1 MSIAFSC
8 PDCDKSFKVPDAM
21 AGRKAK
27 CSGCGATILI
37 SNVLGLTEK
46 PTTKIKSKARIVE
59 DEDDYQEEDAAP
71 RKRRSRR
78 AEVDD
83 VDDPDDDFDDANDD
97 RTRKSKKKRGAS
109 KTKKKSRAM
118 LLALVGFLVLGL
130 CGAGGLGG
138 VALWYFWPASA
149 ESLKFAPDNCKI
161 VAVINIEQIE
171 NSKAYETISKES
183 PKFKKDFGDP
193 LKSDALTKAGV
204 SQVTIAGAGSVS
216 INGMG
221 GPGADDQTVI
231 VVKTK
236 NSIDAKDILADKNN
250 KGPYKEATV
259 NGYTLYEGPSDAFCV
274 PDKKHVVAG
283 KADILRKVLQ
293 RDKKPEFS
301 ENMNAAM
308 KKVDFSK
315 SVAVAMDSAGAAG
328 NSPFAKDLNSMELQ
342 WAALEA
348 NCKTDIDVTIT
359 VQSKSENGAKE
370 IKKKAD
376 DLVKTLKSLK
386 DMGAAF
392 GAKQPDLFD
401 EPKMEVSGSTFT
413 AKLTLKADAIAQSSK
428 NQQGFDFFNGP
439 GGNPPGGLPPGG
451 NPPGGN
457 PPGGKPPPKKK

>member
-8 PDCDKSFKVPDAM
+8 PDCEKTFKVPDAM

-37 SNVLGLTEK
+37 KNVIGLTEK
-46 PTTKIKSKARIVE
+46 PTAKIRSKAALVE

-71 RKRRSRR
+71 RKRRGHRDD
-78 AEVDD
+78 VDD
-83 VDDPDDDFDDANDD
+83 VDDDLDNADEEP
-97 RTRKSKKKRGAS
+97 TRKSKKKGGKS
-109 KTKKKSRAM
+109 KKKKKSRAM

-130 CGAGGLGG
+130 CGAGSLGG
-138 VALWYFWPASA
+138 VALWYFWPAST
-149 ESLKFAPDNCKI
+149 ESLKYAPDNCKI
-161 VAVINIEQIE
+161 VAIVNIEQIE
-171 NSKAYETISKES
+171 NSKAYETIAKES
-183 PKFKKDFGDP
+183 SNFKKDFGDP
-193 LKSDALTKAGV
+193 LKSEAMTKAGV
-204 SQVTIAGAGSVS
+204 SQVMFAGGGSIS
-216 INGMG
+216 WNGMG

-236 NSIDAKDILADKNN
+236 SSIDAKDILADKNN
-250 KGPYKEATV
+250 KGPYKESTV

-283 KADILRKVLQ
+283 KADTLRKILQ

-301 ENMNAAM
+301 DNMKAAM
-308 KKVDFSK
+308 KRVDFSK
-315 SVAVAMDSAGAAG
+315 SVAVALDSEGSTA
-328 NSPFAKDLNSMELQ
+328 NSPTAKDLAPMELQ

-348 NCKTDIDVTIT
+348 NCKTDIEVTIT

-376 DLVKTLKSLK
+376 ELVKLVKSLK

-401 EPKMEVSGSTFT
+401 EPKLAVSGSTFT
-413 AKLTLKADAIAQSSK
+413 AEITFKADAIAQSSK
-428 NQQGFDFFNGP
+428 NQQNFNFF
-439 GGNPPGGLPPGG
+439 

-457 PPGGKPPPKKK
+457 PPGGFPPGGVPPGGIPPGGNPPPKKK